1 MSTVHCSILNEANF
15 KLMTF
20 FCCFS
25 IASLSNFFKSTLSVT
40 NPSFLSKGAS
50 LAAPRNQCEQIVT
63 RIHYIPLQES
73 LAQMLG
79 KSYPSFKRSGSAT
92 PYKSSTHLV
101 LRGQSWSNGRIHPAA
116 PPLSTTVTSNDL
128 SLRL

>member
-1 MSTVHCSILNEANF
+1 MSTVHCSMLNEANF
-15 KLMTF
+15 KLLTF

-40 NPSFLSKGAS
+40 NPFFSQQGSVAYRPSQPMRTNCDTHPLYTASREFGSNVGKKLSILQTFWVPNS
-50 LAAPRNQCEQIVT
+50 LQKLHT
-63 RIHYIPLQES
+63 
-73 LAQMLG
+73 
-79 KSYPSFKRSGSAT
+79 
-92 PYKSSTHLV
+92 LV
-101 LRGQSWSNGRIHPAA
+101 VRGQSWSNGRIHPAA